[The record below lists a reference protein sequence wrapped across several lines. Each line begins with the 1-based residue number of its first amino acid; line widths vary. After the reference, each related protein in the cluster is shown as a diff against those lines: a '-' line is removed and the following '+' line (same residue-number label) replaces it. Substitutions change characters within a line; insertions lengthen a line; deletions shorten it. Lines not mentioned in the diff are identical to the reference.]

1 MWVIKEPNYGDQIKV
16 NRGYYSHHGIYATK
30 NSVYHFAPPGR
41 TDHLD
46 PSAARIIETTL
57 EEFLKGG
64 QLEVRVYTEEEKR
77 KRRSPEEIIACAQS
91 HLGEGGYDLVSY
103 NCEHFSNLC
112 TFGSKES
119 HQVKEVLAMLFGG
132 IRR

>member
-41 TDHLD
+41 TDRLD
-46 PSAARIIETTL
+46 PCAARIIETTL

-77 KRRSPEEIIACAQS
+77 KR
-91 HLGEGGYDLVSY
+91 GEKASGGYRQSSGAPQDQ
-103 NCEHFSNLC
+103 
-112 TFGSKES
+112 GK
-119 HQVKEVLAMLFGG
+119 A
-132 IRR
+132 

>member
-16 NRGYYSHHGIYATK
+16 NRGYYSHHGIYAAK

-41 TDHLD
+41 TDRLD